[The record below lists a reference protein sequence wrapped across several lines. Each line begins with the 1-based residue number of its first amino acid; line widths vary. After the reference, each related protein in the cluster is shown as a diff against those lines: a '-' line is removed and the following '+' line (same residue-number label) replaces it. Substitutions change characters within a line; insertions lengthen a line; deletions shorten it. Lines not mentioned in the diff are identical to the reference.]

1 MNHNHHFGFSG
12 IKDFSVHVP
21 NLRTINYRFGFIG
34 VGNMGGALAKAA
46 SRSTKQI
53 ILCDHDAEK
62 ASALSHRIGC
72 EFADS
77 RTVVAESEYVFLG
90 VKPQMMAD
98 LLEEIKP
105 TLEKHK
111 DVILVSMAAGL
122 SIETIRKM
130 AGNDY
135 KVIRIMPNLAVE
147 VGKGEI
153 LYTTSENVSK
163 MEIGKFLNLMKHAG
177 HLTGVEESQ
186 MNAGCAVSGCGPAF
200 VYKFVRGLAQ
210 GGMEVGLDEETALAL
225 AIQTVRGSAKMLE
238 GNSAPLDIMIDN
250 VCSPGGSTIEGVMAL
265 EEAKM
270 EEAVRAAVKAAYERN
285 VELGKTE

>member
-1 MNHNHHFGFSG
+1 MKGKFGFSG
-12 IKDFSVHVP
+12 FGHLNQPIPTVRS
-21 NLRTINYRFGFIG
+21 INYRFGFIG

-53 ILCDHDAEK
+53 ILCDQDAEK
-62 ASALSHRIGC
+62 AANLAQRLDC
-72 EFADS
+72 EFADI
-77 RTVVAESEYVFLG
+77 RTVTAESEYVFLG

-98 LLEEIKP
+98 MLAEIKG

-130 AGNDY
+130 AGDNY

-153 LYTTSENVSK
+153 LYTTSENISK
-163 MEIGKFLNLMKHAG
+163 VDIGKFLNLMKHAG
-177 HLTGVEESQ
+177 HLTGMEEEL

-210 GGMEVGLDEETALAL
+210 GGIDAGLDEETALAL

-238 GNSAPLDIMIDN
+238 SNSAPLDKMIEN
-250 VCSPGGSTIEGVMAL
+250 VCSPGGSTIEGVKKL
-265 EEAKM
+265 DEAGM
-270 EEAVRAAVKAAYERN
+270 EKAVSDAVAAAYKRN
-285 VELGKTE
+285 IELGKG